1 MTNREERSYR
11 RAQLLDDPRFE
22 RFRTLT
28 ARRRLVGAL
37 IALLLA
43 EAALF
48 TLVPAGPVLLLIA
61 AALVTVAC
69 VLCIGLLKASTR
81 GVEELPERN
90 LDEYQLALR
99 GEVYA
104 RAYRIGQALL
114 CTELVVVGV
123 WLGFALPSPG
133 KGVVIV
139 ALLIPFQLAVV
150 LPTMVAA
157 WHRKV

>member
-1 MTNREERSYR
+1 MTDREERSYR

-22 RFRTLT
+22 RFRPLP

-37 IALLLA
+37 TALLAA

-48 TLVPAGPVLLLIA
+48 ILLPGNPVVLLVIA
-61 AALVTVAC
+61 VVLTAAC

-90 LDEYQLALR
+90 LDEYQWQLR

-114 CTELVVVGV
+114 LAELVAVGG
-123 WLGFALPSPG
+123 WLAFDLPSPG
-133 KGVVIV
+133 RGVVIA

-157 WHRKV
+157 WHRRV